1 MPVNLWGHYNFK
13 IDIVIHM
20 VILIKA
26 AQLIL
31 SLSILVIIHEFGH
44 FIFSKAFKC
53 RVEKFYLF
61 FNPWFSLFK
70 FQRGETEYGVG
81 WLPLGGYVKISGMID
96 ESMDKEAMKLPPQPW
111 EFRSKPSWQR
121 LIIMIG
127 GVLFNLILAII
138 IYSAVLF
145 VWGDQYLPTKNVKYG
160 IAVSETG
167 KEMGLR
173 NGDKI
178 ISVDGMEIEDFNKI
192 VPVIVLNGAKTIEVL
207 RNDETL
213 SVPVKSEIIPKLL
226 KDKFVISLR
235 IPFVCKV
242 IGFGKD
248 SPARDAGFEIGDE
261 ILSVNGSGFK
271 FYDEFSDTLTMSKGK
286 TITILL
292 KRGGAEKST
301 AVKIGSAGVLGIQ
314 REYKIDGLF
323 EFKTITYGFFESI
336 PAGISKGYN
345 AVGNYLKQFKLL
357 FAPET
362 KAYESLGGFIAIG
375 NIFPSVW
382 DWESFWNLTAFLSII
397 LAVMNI
403 LPIPALDGG
412 HVLFLLFE
420 MITGRKPSDKFLEY
434 AQVVGMVILFSLLL
448 YANGNDFWK
457 WYQGKF

>member
-1 MPVNLWGHYNFK
+1 
-13 IDIVIHM
+13 M
-20 VILIKA
+20 VFLIKA
-26 AQLIL
+26 AQLLL

-61 FNPWFSLFK
+61 FDPWFSLFK
-70 FQRGETEYGVG
+70 FKKGETEYGVG

-96 ESMDKEAMKLPPQPW
+96 ESMDKEQMKLPAQPW
-111 EFRSKPSWQR
+111 EFRAKPSWQR

-127 GVLFNLILAII
+127 GVLFNLILALVL
-138 IYSAVLF
+138 YSAVLF
-145 VWGDQYLPTKNVKYG
+145 VWGEQYLPAKNAKYG

-178 ISVDGMEIEDFNKI
+178 ISVDGKEVEDFYKI
-192 VPVIVLNGAKTIEVL
+192 VPVIVLNGAKTIEVQ
-207 RNDETL
+207 RNGETVV
-213 SVPVKSEIIPKLL
+213 VPVKDEIIPKLL
-226 KDKFVISLR
+226 KDRFVIILR
-235 IPFVCKV
+235 IPYSCKV
-242 IGFGKD
+242 IGFAKD

-261 ILSVNGSGFK
+261 ILTVNGVGFQ
-271 FYDEFSDTLTMSKGK
+271 FYDQFTDTLAMSKGK
-286 TITILL
+286 TISVLI
-292 KRGGAEKST
+292 KRGVTEKT
-301 AVKIGSAGVLGIQ
+301 VPVKIGVSGLLGIKP
-314 REYKIDGLF
+314 ESKIAGLF
-323 EFKTITYGFFESI
+323 DFKTINYGFFESI
-336 PAGISKGYN
+336 PAGISKGYY

-420 MITGRKPSDKFLEY
+420 IITGRKPSDKFLEY
-434 AQVVGMVILFSLLL
+434 AQIVGMVILFSLLL
-448 YANGNDFWK
+448 YANGNDLWK
-457 WYQGKF
+457 YFSGK

>member
-1 MPVNLWGHYNFK
+1 
-13 IDIVIHM
+13 M

-61 FNPWFSLFK
+61 FDPWFSLFK
-70 FQRGETEYGVG
+70 FKRGDTEYGIG

-96 ESMDKEAMKLPPQPW
+96 ESMDKEAMKLPAEPW
-111 EFRSKPSWQR
+111 EFRSKSTWQR

-127 GVLFNLILAII
+127 GVLFNLILAVIL
-138 IYSAVLF
+138 YSAVLF
-145 VWGDQYLPTKNVKYG
+145 TWGDQYLPTKNVKYG

-167 KEMGLR
+167 KEMGLL

-178 ISVDGMEIEDFNKI
+178 ISVDGKEVEDFNKI
-192 VPVIVLNGAKTIEVL
+192 VSSIILNGAKTIEVE
-207 RNDETL
+207 RNEH
-213 SVPVKSEIIPKLL
+213 SVTIPVNGEIIPKIL
-226 KDKFVISLR
+226 KDKYLIGLR
-235 IPFVCKV
+235 VPFSCKV
-242 IGFGKD
+242 IGFAKE
-248 SPARDAGFEIGDE
+248 SPARDAGLQLNDQ
-261 ILSVNGSGFK
+261 ILKINNSGFT
-271 FYDEFSDTLTMSKGK
+271 FYDQFSDTLTQSKEK
-286 TITILL
+286 TIQLQIN
-292 KRGGAEKST
+292 RGGIDQT
-301 AVKIGSAGVLGIQ
+301 VAVKIGKIGMLGIQ
-314 REYKIDGLF
+314 RENNLAGIF
-323 EFKTITYGFFESI
+323 EFKTINYGFFESM
-336 PAGISKGYN
+336 PAGVIKGYH

-382 DWESFWNLTAFLSII
+382 DWQSFWNLTAFLSII

-434 AQVVGMVILFSLLL
+434 AQIVGMVILFSLLL
-448 YANGNDFWK
+448 YANGNDFIK